1 MLEALRQLGASTL
14 ARLQAIGAAGI
25 FLWQALIA
33 VPQFKTSFILLIK
46 QLHSVGVMS
55 LPIILVSGLFIG
67 LVLGL
72 QGYNILVTY
81 GSEQALGTMV
91 ALTLVRE
98 LGPVD
103 CFVICRSSRFG
114 IDSRNWLNESYR
126 TISQYG
132 NDRC

>member
-14 ARLQAIGAAGI
+14 ARLH
-25 FLWQALIA
+25 A

-72 QGYNILVTY
+72 QGYNIVVT
-81 GSEQALGTMV
+81 
-91 ALTLVRE
+91 
-98 LGPVD
+98 
-103 CFVICRSSRFG
+103 
-114 IDSRNWLNESYR
+114 
-126 TISQYG
+126 
-132 NDRC
+132 